1 MFKLEHKL
9 DWLQNN
15 KGQKMK
21 RNEMNVR
28 TNERSNKPGEK
39 RKNERIGDSKNIVAL
54 SV

>member
-28 TNERSNKPGEK
+28 TYERTIEQTGREK
-39 RKNERIGDSKNIVAL
+39 EEWKNWR
-54 SV
+54 